1 MAALNI
7 LLVEDNPG
15 DVRLTQEAFRE
26 ANFPIEVNAV
36 ADGIEALDYLYQRE
50 RFGNSTRPDLVLLDI
65 NLPRISGHEVLQAV
79 KADEKLRDIPVVMLS
94 SSSADR
100 DIERSFDLAAN
111 GYIPK
116 PFDIDGFKRV
126 VSEVEKLWTA
136 FQKSKV

>member
-26 ANFPIEVNAV
+26 ANFPTEVNAV

-50 RFGNSTRPDLVLLDI
+50 GFGNSTRPDLVLLDI

-94 SSSADR
+94 SSTADR
-100 DIERSFDLAAN
+100 DVERSFDLDAN

>member
-26 ANFPIEVNAV
+26 ANFPAEVNAV

-50 RFGNSTRPDLVLLDI
+50 GFGDSTRPDLVLLDI

-94 SSSADR
+94 SSTADR
-100 DIERSFDLAAN
+100 DVERSFDLDAN

-126 VSEVEKLWTA
+126 VSEVEKLWSA
-136 FQKSKV
+136 FQKSKA